1 MIRRPR
7 KKFGGALGEAFEE
20 LWEAVEAGQI
30 VESDFV
36 SVDKTSRGVI
46 VRARD
51 GGGFGG
57 GGIGDDGEQGE
68 AGEVGA
74 TGAVGPVGQS
84 TNSIYLV
91 TNKRLLSASEFFF
104 NQSNDGMAKTGMLG
118 QAGYTQTGKVWWL
131 FDRKKVAWDD
141 ATSTLQ
147 TYYVDP
153 AVALDGHEP
162 EVGPDF
168 PLPPIIPQG
177 EYNLMADTSDL
188 FVLYT
193 QNDPAGAADFNLYYT
208 GIANTVACPVMK
220 TLNAYGFGYFD
231 YL

>member
-7 KKFGGALGEAFEE
+7 KKFGGALGEAFDE

-51 GGGFGG
+51 GGG
-57 GGIGDDGEQGE
+57 GIGDDGEQGE
-68 AGEVGA
+68 AGQDGEAGA
-74 TGAVGPVGQS
+74 IGPVGES
-84 TNSIYLV
+84 TNSIYIISK
-91 TNKRLLSASEFFF
+91 KRLLVEADFFLSHSSEGMAASEHTWWIF
-104 NQSNDGMAKTGMLG
+104 NRMKVQWDGSNF
-118 QAGYTQTGKVWWL
+118 TQTYNY
-131 FDRKKVAWDD
+131 
-141 ATSTLQ
+141 Q
-147 TYYVDP
+147 P

-177 EYNLMADTSDL
+177 EYNLMADTSDS
-188 FVLYT
+188 FAIFT
-193 QNDPAGAADFNLYYT
+193 ADLANVDYS
-208 GIANTVACPVMK
+208 GIEEARVCPIMK
-220 TLNAYGFGYFD
+220 TMHSYGFTYFPFQ
-231 YL
+231 